1 MRPVIPH
8 DQRLILEPAELANGK
23 CQVGISSRSLWHAV
37 RQREGR
43 RGRQRWLGFSAPPKS
58 PGSLATAATEICTVR
73 HWSPGRPHARPCGFR
88 FDEACH
94 RYSVG
99 HLRRDECQWA
109 SPSPPP
115 RPRPR
120 AGAARPSPTPEAAP
134 RRPSRGGARA
144 RGLSGGAQDNGKM
157 RSLLYCRPWPSRRP
171 VRSARSHAA
180 RSLTLERPGSDPV
193 GEGGAVEAG

>member
-8 DQRLILEPAELANGK
+8 DQRLILEPAEFANGK

-43 RGRQRWLGFSAPPKS
+43 RGRRRWLGFSA
-58 PGSLATAATEICTVR
+58 
-73 HWSPGRPHARPCGFR
+73 CGFR
-88 FDEACH
+88 FDEARH
-94 RYSVG
+94 RYSLG
-99 HLRRDECQWA
+99 HLRRDECQWT
-109 SPSPPP
+109 SPRPPP
-115 RPRPR
+115 HPRPR
-120 AGAARPSPTPEAAP
+120 AGAARPSPTLEAAP
-134 RRPSRGGARA
+134 RRPSGGGARA
-144 RGLSGGAQDNGKM
+144 RGSSGGAQDNGKM
-157 RSLLYCRPWPSRRP
+157 RSLLYCPPWPSRRP